1 MSERIL
7 TKKDITKAR
16 TRWYLALE
24 IGNSFERLQAVMFT
38 YTISAALQKLYK
50 DDPEGLK
57 DALKRH
63 LEFFNTEGNIGS
75 LIVGIVLALEEK
87 KKIDGDVDPEVITN
101 LKVGLM
107 GPIAG
112 IGDSLIQGTVKTIIL
127 SLAASFGLQG
137 NPIGGIIPFLFPLTG
152 YLVGRYL
159 AILGYNLGTEAVN
172 QLISSGLMT
181 KIINVASVAIG
192 LALFLLGA
200 YALNSLDFVLYAVVL
215 VIVLRSIASEIV
227 VMKIIRK
234 NFTFDFIVELL
245 MTVSFILIVKFL
257 SLWWA
262 CLAYTG
268 VLVIY
273 SILNRKKIAAIFVQL
288 RHLLHRKKVLAENT
302 TDGDDEAPCAP
313 DEALPTKDENEHG
326 QNIES

>member
-181 KIINVASVAIG
+181 KIINVASVLGIFMMGALSSSYVKLTTPLEFTIG
-192 LALFLLGA
+192 SSGETIVVQDVLNSVLPGILPLICVFGIVWYFKGKKQSYLVLILTILAVSLLG
-200 YALNSLDFVLYAVVL
+200 SLV
-215 VIVLRSIASEIV
+215 
-227 VMKIIRK
+227 
-234 NFTFDFIVELL
+234 
-245 MTVSFILIVKFL
+245 
-257 SLWWA
+257 
-262 CLAYTG
+262 G
-268 VLVIY
+268 
-273 SILNRKKIAAIFVQL
+273 IF
-288 RHLLHRKKVLAENT
+288 
-302 TDGDDEAPCAP
+302 
-313 DEALPTKDENEHG
+313 
-326 QNIES
+326 